1 MDKQSPK
8 ISIKVNGTEANY
20 MEKGSAATLSSAV
33 DNVLPFRGEYEAPIS
48 KKRIVPHKKLL
59 LTVGSA
65 VLIGTGFGVTVLQV
79 MGSGEVASKKVASAP
94 VTTSAPSS
102 GALQTSVQELTPV
115 QAHVMQAAAF
125 STKEQGN
132 TAVSDW
138 KKQGIPAVLRASGA
152 KFFVFV
158 SVADSEVTAKGIG
171 QKENI
176 KGLYKPWLIEAKNV
190 PKTYEK
196 QATVIIK
203 ANQALNALLQQAS
216 QCFTTGKVDEATWK
230 KLEKEIDTIKKQEKS
245 IEDDEL
251 KKLTTYTSLAFDTL
265 KSYRQKQEAATLV
278 KLQQLLLD
286 GLLAYE
292 TIVTTT

>member
-20 MEKGSAATLSSAV
+20 MEKGSAATLPSAV

-79 MGSGEVASKKVASAP
+79 MGSGQVASKKA
-94 VTTSAPSS
+94 TSASVATSVPSS

-115 QAHVMQAAAF
+115 QAHVMQVAAF

-138 KKQGIPAVLRASGA
+138 KKQGVPAVLRESGA
-152 KFFVFV
+152 KFFVFI
-158 SVADSEVTAKGIG
+158 SVADSDVIAKAIG
-171 QKENI
+171 QKKNI
-176 KGLYKPWLIEAKNV
+176 KGLYKPWSIEAKAV

-196 QATVIIK
+196 QTAVIVK
-203 ANQALNALLQQAS
+203 ANQALNGLLQQS
-216 QCFTTGKVDEATWK
+216 SLCFTTGKVDDATWQ
-230 KLEKEIDTIKKQEKS
+230 KLEKEISAMKKQEKN
-245 IEDDEL
+245 IEQDEL

-265 KSYRQKQEAATLV
+265 KSYREKQEEANLI

-292 TIVTTT
+292 TIVTAT